1 MIRVTPEDKLTSWR
15 ASGDWPRLLP
25 LTTPAS
31 GSITRAIRF
40 ARPCPEVQSEVK
52 NTGGS
57 ERWASVAD
65 GVAYGGW
72 GRVRATRPCF
82 FFGLMSLIN
91 SRAARGP
98 TPLLFPPPSRVT
110 RRDHTGIDPP
120 SCPHAGPA
128 PQLTHRGLLIP
139 SPSAALSPV
148 PPPASISPCSPGL
161 LHSPSVVWRALA

>member
-15 ASGDWPRLLP
+15 ASGNWPRLLP

-40 ARPCPEVQSEVK
+40 TRPCPEVQSEVK

-65 GVAYGGW
+65 GVAYAGG
-72 GRVRATRPCF
+72 GRVRAARPFFF

-91 SRAARGP
+91 SRGP
-98 TPLLFPPPSRVT
+98 TPSLFPLP
-110 RRDHTGIDPP
+110 
-120 SCPHAGPA
+120 
-128 PQLTHRGLLIP
+128 L
-139 SPSAALSPV
+139 
-148 PPPASISPCSPGL
+148 PG
-161 LHSPSVVWRALA
+161 